1 MQKQPEYQNV
11 ELICTELQSLATEIK
26 SITDNL
32 KQALSSNNLIS
43 LAASLKEIHKILDLP
58 QKLEELDSQLSQ
70 SFDQKSQ
77 SLADVDNKI
86 KSTVSQIEVNV
97 SNLLSEKF
105 LNSQAKQYL
114 ADLEVGLAN
123 LKTTIDNLIEK
134 ASSPISKF
142 EKLNQSLSQVVPNL
156 QKTAKS
162 MKTLS
167 IKRDIMMV
175 GTGFAICSILGLSYN
190 LFFINS
196 KINEYINNVNQAQEE
211 IFLNFKKYSDE
222 ISEKSVEIKDY
233 MLYKEMY
240 DHYAMILQETG
251 INLLKDFKATNDGR
265 LYLNQIISDIH
276 VEKPKPDSGNL
287 TYFFIKVRR

>member
-1 MQKQPEYQNV
+1 MQEQAEYQSM
-11 ELICTELQSLATEIK
+11 ELICNELQSLATEIK
-26 SITDNL
+26 SITDDL

-58 QKLEELDSQLSQ
+58 QKLKELDDQLSQ
-70 SFDQKSQ
+70 SFNKKSQ
-77 SLADVDNKI
+77 SLIDAGDKI
-86 KSTVSQIEVNV
+86 KSAVSQIEVNV

-105 LNSQAKQYL
+105 SDSQAKQYL
-114 ADLEVGLAN
+114 ADLEASLTN
-123 LKTTIDNLIEK
+123 LKTTMDNLIK
-134 ASSPISKF
+134 KTFSPISKF
-142 EKLNQSLSQVVPNL
+142 EKLNQSLNQVVPNL
-156 QKTAKS
+156 QKTAES

-167 IKRDIMMV
+167 TKRDMTMV
-175 GTGFAICSILGLSYN
+175 GIGFAICLILGLSYN

-196 KINEYINNVNQAQEE
+196 KINKYMDNVNHAQKE

-222 ISEKSVEIKDY
+222 ISEKSVELKDCA
-233 MLYKEMY
+233 LYKEIY
-240 DHYAMILQETG
+240 NHYTMILQETG
-251 INLLKDFKATNDGR
+251 INLLKDFKATNDGK

>member
-1 MQKQPEYQNV
+1 MQEQPEYQSM

-26 SITDNL
+26 SITDDL

-58 QKLEELDSQLSQ
+58 QKLKELDDQLSQ
-70 SFDQKSQ
+70 SFNKKSQ
-77 SLADVDNKI
+77 SLIDAGDKI
-86 KSTVSQIEVNV
+86 KSAVSQIEVNV

-105 LNSQAKQYL
+105 SDSQAKQYL
-114 ADLEVGLAN
+114 ADLEASLTN

-156 QKTAKS
+156 QKTAES

-167 IKRDIMMV
+167 IKRDITMV
-175 GTGFAICSILGLSYN
+175 GIGFAICSILGLFYN

-196 KINEYINNVNQAQEE
+196 KINKYMDNVNHTQKE

-222 ISEKSVEIKDY
+222 ISEKSVELKDCA
-233 MLYKEMY
+233 LYEEIY
-240 DHYAMILQETG
+240 NHYTMILQETG
-251 INLLKDFKATNDGR
+251 INLLKDFKATNDGK

-276 VEKPKPDSGNL
+276 VEKPNSGNL

>member
-1 MQKQPEYQNV
+1 MQEQVEYQSM

-26 SITDNL
+26 SITDDL

-58 QKLEELDSQLSQ
+58 QKLKELDDQLSQ
-70 SFDQKSQ
+70 SFNKKSQ
-77 SLADVDNKI
+77 SLIDAGDKI
-86 KSTVSQIEVNV
+86 KSAVSQIEVNV

-105 LNSQAKQYL
+105 SDSQAKQYL
-114 ADLEVGLAN
+114 ADLEASLTN
-123 LKTTIDNLIEK
+123 LKTTMDNLIK
-134 ASSPISKF
+134 KTFSPISKF
-142 EKLNQSLSQVVPNL
+142 EKLNQSLNQVVPNL
-156 QKTAKS
+156 QKTAES

-167 IKRDIMMV
+167 TKRDITMV
-175 GTGFAICSILGLSYN
+175 GIGFAICLILGLSYN

-196 KINEYINNVNQAQEE
+196 KINKYMDNVNHAQKE

-222 ISEKSVEIKDY
+222 ISEKSVELKDCA
-233 MLYKEMY
+233 LYEEIY
-240 DHYAMILQETG
+240 NHYTMILQETG
-251 INLLKDFKATNDGR
+251 INLLKDFKATNDGK

-276 VEKPKPDSGNL
+276 VEKPNSGNL

>member
-1 MQKQPEYQNV
+1 MREQPEYQSM
-11 ELICTELQSLATEIK
+11 ELICTELQSLVDKIK
-26 SITDNL
+26 SITDDL

-43 LAASLKEIHKILDLP
+43 LAASLKEIHKILDMP
-58 QKLEELDSQLSQ
+58 QKLEELDIQLSQ
-70 SFDQKSQ
+70 SFNKKSQ
-77 SLADVDNKI
+77 SLVDTDNKI
-86 KSTVSQIEVNV
+86 KSTVSQIEINV

-105 LNSQAKQYL
+105 SDSQAKQYL
-114 ADLEVGLAN
+114 ADLEASLTN

-134 ASSPISKF
+134 APLPISKF

-156 QKTAKS
+156 QKTAES

-175 GTGFAICSILGLSYN
+175 GIGFAICSILGLSYN

-233 MLYKEMY
+233 MLYKEIY
-240 DHYAMILQETG
+240 DHYATILQETD

-265 LYLNQIISDIH
+265 LYLNQIISNIH
-276 VEKPKPDSGNL
+276 VEKPKPNSGNS

>member
-1 MQKQPEYQNV
+1 MQEQAEYQSM

-26 SITDNL
+26 SITDDL

-58 QKLEELDSQLSQ
+58 QKLKELDDQLSQ
-70 SFDQKSQ
+70 SFNKKSQ
-77 SLADVDNKI
+77 SLIDAGDKI
-86 KSTVSQIEVNV
+86 KGAVSQIEVNV

-105 LNSQAKQYL
+105 SDSQAKQYL
-114 ADLEVGLAN
+114 ADLEASLTN

-156 QKTAKS
+156 QKTAES

-167 IKRDIMMV
+167 IKRDITMV
-175 GTGFAICSILGLSYN
+175 GIGFAICLILGLFYN

-196 KINEYINNVNQAQEE
+196 KINKYMDNVNHAQKE

-222 ISEKSVEIKDY
+222 ISEKSVELKDSA
-233 MLYKEMY
+233 LYKEIY
-240 DHYAMILQETG
+240 NQYTMILQETG
-251 INLLKDFKATNDGR
+251 INLLKDFKATNDGK

>member
-1 MQKQPEYQNV
+1 MQEQPEYQSM
-11 ELICTELQSLATEIK
+11 ELICTELQSLVDKIK
-26 SITDNL
+26 SITDDL

-58 QKLEELDSQLSQ
+58 QKLEELDIQLSQ
-70 SFDQKSQ
+70 SFNKKSQ
-77 SLADVDNKI
+77 SLVDTDNKI
-86 KSTVSQIEVNV
+86 KSTVSQIEINV

-105 LNSQAKQYL
+105 SDSQAKQYL
-114 ADLEVGLAN
+114 ADLEASLTN

-134 ASSPISKF
+134 APLPISKF

-156 QKTAKS
+156 QKTAES

-175 GTGFAICSILGLSYN
+175 GIGFAICSILGLSYN

-196 KINEYINNVNQAQEE
+196 KINEYINNVSQAQEE

-222 ISEKSVEIKDY
+222 ISEKSVELKDY
-233 MLYKEMY
+233 MLYKEIY
-240 DHYAMILQETG
+240 DHYATILQETD

-265 LYLNQIISDIH
+265 LYLNQIISNIH
-276 VEKPKPDSGNL
+276 VEKPKPNSGNS

>member
-1 MQKQPEYQNV
+1 MQEQPEYQSM
-11 ELICTELQSLATEIK
+11 ELICTELQSLVDKIK
-26 SITDNL
+26 SITDDL

-58 QKLEELDSQLSQ
+58 QKLEELDIQLSK
-70 SFDQKSQ
+70 SFNKKSQ
-77 SLADVDNKI
+77 SLVDTDNKI
-86 KSTVSQIEVNV
+86 KSTVSQIEINV

-105 LNSQAKQYL
+105 SDSQAKQYL
-114 ADLEVGLAN
+114 ADLEASLTN

-134 ASSPISKF
+134 APLPISKF

-156 QKTAKS
+156 QKTAES

-175 GTGFAICSILGLSYN
+175 GIGFAICSILGLSYN

-222 ISEKSVEIKDY
+222 ISEKSVELKDY
-233 MLYKEMY
+233 MLYKEIY
-240 DHYAMILQETG
+240 DHYATILQETD

-265 LYLNQIISDIH
+265 LYLNQIISNIH
-276 VEKPKPDSGNL
+276 VEKPKPNSGNS

>member
-1 MQKQPEYQNV
+1 MQEQVEYQSM

-26 SITDNL
+26 SITDDL
-32 KQALSSNNLIS
+32 KQALSSNHLIS

-58 QKLEELDSQLSQ
+58 QKLKELDDQLSQ
-70 SFDQKSQ
+70 SFNKKSQ
-77 SLADVDNKI
+77 SLIDAGDKI
-86 KSTVSQIEVNV
+86 KSAVSQIEVNV

-105 LNSQAKQYL
+105 SDSQAKQYL
-114 ADLEVGLAN
+114 ADLEASLTN
-123 LKTTIDNLIEK
+123 LKTTIDNLIE
-134 ASSPISKF
+134 
-142 EKLNQSLSQVVPNL
+142 VVPNL
-156 QKTAKS
+156 QKTAGS

-167 IKRDIMMV
+167 IKRDMTMV
-175 GTGFAICSILGLSYN
+175 GIGFAICLILGLSYN

-196 KINEYINNVNQAQEE
+196 KINKYMNDVNHAQKE

-222 ISEKSVEIKDY
+222 ISEKSVELKDCA
-233 MLYKEMY
+233 LYKEIY
-240 DHYAMILQETG
+240 NHYTMILQETG
-251 INLLKDFKATNDGR
+251 INLLKDFKATNDGK